1 MTQTTLLNNAS
12 TVLDRLVGIKSEDS
26 VLLISD
32 PTADSA
38 VLAALTEAIHDAKAR
53 PVTISMPEVL
63 LMGDEVPR
71 SVEAALAMADIV
83 VLVVRWLPAWV
94 ATRGLWRA
102 IHEYGTRVLQ
112 LDPPHGLALVNGVND
127 IELEQVSE
135 YAEKVRRTVESA
147 SGLLIV
153 DRFGNELR
161 CNVDSCNIQTSS
173 EFPFR
178 FGFGKFPTGLFTVSV
193 VPGTYEGRITWDAV
207 EGYPMVD
214 GDLIEADVADGIVQR
229 IGGHG
234 AAKEHVAEK
243 VAISTAFAQLTEF
256 GLGINPAIPEEQFLR
271 QPWHEGANRSAGIVH
286 FGLGSSRTGEGRG
299 DRPFHTH
306 LVSRAASVYA
316 LPDVVPVI
324 KSGRI

>member
-1 MTQTTLLNNAS
+1 
-12 TVLDRLVGIKSEDS
+12 
-26 VLLISD
+26 
-32 PTADSA
+32 
-38 VLAALTEAIHDAKAR
+38 
-53 PVTISMPEVL
+53 
-63 LMGDEVPR
+63 
-71 SVEAALAMADIV
+71 MADVV

-94 ATRGLWRA
+94 ATEGLWRA

-112 LDPPHGLALVNGVND
+112 LDPPHGLALENGVSD
-127 IELEQVSE
+127 TELEQISE
-135 YAEKVRRTVESA
+135 YGKRLLRTVESA

-161 CNVDSCNIQTSS
+161 CNVDSRNVQVSS
-173 EFPFR
+173 DFPVR

-207 EGYPMVD
+207 EGYPMND
-214 GDLIEADVADGIVQR
+214 GDLIEADVADGVVQR
-229 IGGHG
+229 IGGQG
-234 AAKEHVAEK
+234 AGKEHVAEK
-243 VAISTAFAQLTEF
+243 VAISTDFARLTEF

-299 DRPFHTH
+299 NRPFHTH
-306 LVSRAASVYA
+306 LVSREASVYT

-324 KSGRI
+324 TSGRI